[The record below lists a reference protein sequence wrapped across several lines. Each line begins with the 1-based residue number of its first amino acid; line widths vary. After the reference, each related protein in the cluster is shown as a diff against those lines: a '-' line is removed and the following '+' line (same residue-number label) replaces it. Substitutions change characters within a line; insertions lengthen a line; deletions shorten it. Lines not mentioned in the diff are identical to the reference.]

1 METATCMLEDVSNGI
16 LLCPEAPSAEE
27 AERMI
32 RNQCRNYFSY
42 EDWVR
47 LDELETARGK
57 ESGRPRVKIY
67 ECRRHA

>member
-1 METATCMLEDVSNGI
+1 
-16 LLCPEAPSAEE
+16 
-27 AERMI
+27 MI

-57 ESGRPRVKIY
+57 ESGRPRVKFTSVDAMR
-67 ECRRHA
+67 EALEGAA